1 MIYISI
7 KNVKCSFSFFVDS
20 VPGWHI
26 RFSAPHTN
34 IPKETGRLPSVTSHR
49 GQTLLLIKP

>member
-1 MIYISI
+1 MIYIST
-7 KNVKCSFSFFVDS
+7 KNVKCPFHFFVDS

-34 IPKETGRLPSVTSHR
+34 IPKETERLPSVTSHR
-49 GQTLLLIKP
+49 EQTLLLIKP